1 MIIGIGIARPIEDN
15 EDNQETNKAAEACE
29 NKPPKEMED
38 FFDKLF
44 EVMPDE
50 AKEAIVKAFTE
61 IAPPEEKLI
70 LTAPDKADEVT
81 HLLVDML
88 TMIMNTEKRSTKSAL
103 ANIAHNAMNGA
114 IHYLKG
120 GINDMERFGKEDKP
134 HA

>member
-44 EVMPDE
+44 EAMPYE

-61 IAPPEEKLI
+61 IASPEEKLI
-70 LTAPDKADEVT
+70 LTAPDKVNDIH

-88 TMIMNTEKRSTKSAL
+88 ELIMNAEGRNTKSAL

-120 GINDMERFGKEDKP
+120 GINDMKRLGKEDKP